1 MDRLKRL
8 GGRLPQRLAVCAV
21 GMFIYA
27 SGVALTKNCAIGI
40 SPITSVAYALSLLT
54 GITMGWCT
62 TIQNFAFFAIQR
74 LLLKKEYGVG
84 VAAAQLVMSIL
95 FSLFIDFTA
104 WVWGFVQ
111 PVGWPA
117 KLAVF
122 VVGCAVL
129 ALGMCM
135 VMLADFVVLPAEGA
149 VMAITRASRIRFG
162 TVKVCFDGAMVT
174 ITAVLGLI
182 FLGQVAGIGPGTVIA
197 VLLIGTLARPIGPFL
212 KRALGPYVSK

>member
-1 MDRLKRL
+1 MERLKDL
-8 GGRLPQRLAVCAV
+8 GGHLPQRLTVCAV
-21 GMFIYA
+21 GMFVYA
-27 SGVALTKNCAIGI
+27 SGVALTKNCDIGI

-74 LLLKKEYGVG
+74 LLLKKEYGLG
-84 VAAAQLVMSIL
+84 TAAAQLVMSIL

-104 WVWGFVQ
+104 LVWGFVR
-111 PVGWPA
+111 PAGWPG

-122 VVGCAVL
+122 AAGCAVL

-149 VMAITRASRIRFG
+149 VMAITRASQVKFG
-162 TVKVCFDGAMVT
+162 TVKVCFDGSMVAIT
-174 ITAVLGLI
+174 ILLTWV
-182 FLGQVAGIGPGTVIA
+182 FLGRVAGIGAGTVIA

-212 KRALGPYVSK
+212 KRALGPYMSK

>member
-1 MDRLKRL
+1 M
-8 GGRLPQRLAVCAV
+8 PQRLAVCAV

-62 TIQNFAFFAIQR
+62 TIQNFTFFAIQR
-74 LLLKKEYGVG
+74 LLLKKEYGLG
-84 VAAAQLVMSIL
+84 VAAAQLAMSIL

-104 WVWGFVQ
+104 LVWSFVQ
-111 PVGWPA
+111 PVSWPG
-117 KLAVF
+117 KLVVF

-135 VMLADFVVLPAEGA
+135 VVLADFVVLPAEGT
-149 VMAITRASRIRFG
+149 VMAVTRVTKAKFG
-162 TVKVCFDGAMVT
+162 TVKVCLDATMVA
-174 ITAVLGLI
+174 ITALLTLV
-182 FLGQVAGIGPGTVIA
+182 FLGQVAGIGLGTVIA

-212 KRALGPYVSK
+212 KKSLGPYVSK